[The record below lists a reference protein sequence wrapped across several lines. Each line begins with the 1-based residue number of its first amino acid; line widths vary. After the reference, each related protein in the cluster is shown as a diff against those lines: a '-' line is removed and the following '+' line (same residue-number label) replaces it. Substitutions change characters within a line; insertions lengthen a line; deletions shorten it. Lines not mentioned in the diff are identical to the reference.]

1 MIDLTPLDVRKKR
14 GDFSK
19 GMRGYDPGE
28 VDSFLELVA
37 ERLEALVKENLT
49 LKERSDRLGDQ
60 VRSQEG
66 RERAVQE
73 ALVTAQELR
82 EDILGQARREADL
95 LQREAEARA
104 EAIRR
109 TIDTEAESLTRAA
122 QSEVERIEE
131 DARSHLSDLQES
143 IQELERR
150 RVRFLKS
157 FRSLLERELGD
168 VEVEEM
174 RAPMEVEAL
183 EIDLHG
189 ARRRQEAEAGERYEP
204 GKAGTPDEQPVAAG
218 EEEAV
223 STDAS
228 EPVIVDVADVAPDA
242 PEGVDAGDTRAT
254 EGEEAV
260 EGTWTATLVYDDNQ
274 AAPDGDTTARGA

>member
-95 LQREAEARA
+95 LQREAESRA
-104 EAIRR
+104 EEIRR
-109 TIDTEAESLTRAA
+109 TIDTEAESLKRAA

-131 DARSHLSDLQES
+131 DARSHLADLQES

-189 ARRRQEAEAGERYEP
+189 ARRRQEAESADAE
-204 GKAGTPDEQPVAAG
+204 ASDDEASDD
-218 EEEAV
+218 EAV
-223 STDAS
+223 AVADEDAS
-228 EPVIVDVADVAPDA
+228 ADGSETVIVDVADVAPDA
-242 PEGVDAGDTRAT
+242 PEEVEAGDTQAA
-254 EGEEAV
+254 EGEEAA
-260 EGTWTATLVYDDNQ
+260 EGTWTATLVYDEDQ
-274 AAPDGDTTARGA
+274 PAPDGDTTARGA